1 MLSQLGFFA
10 FAMPGMGE
18 LIIILIII
26 LVLFG
31 ASRIPQIARSLGQGI
46 KEFKKSVTDDDKDK
60 DKKDS

>member
-1 MLSQLGFFA
+1 
-10 FAMPGMGE
+10 MPGMGE